1 MTSPLAQKTAYLSFC
16 GLIDSQSVTKIAAT
30 LNAAV
35 NGDFERVHMTITSV
49 GGFVSDGIFL
59 YNHIRAL
66 PKPIT
71 LHNTGL
77 MASIAATLFL
87 ASDERVCSPNAVF
100 MMHPVAL
107 SAPGAMGAQ
116 ALQANLSAALA
127 DEERIDA
134 ILRER
139 ANLSDANFTQ
149 RRLTELYITAEEALS
164 LGLVHRV
171 EVFRVPPGNQIIQ
184 L

>member
-1 MTSPLAQKTAYLSFC
+1 MADLAGEKVAYLSFC
-16 GLIDSQSVTKIAAT
+16 GPIDSPGVSKIAAT

-35 NGDFERVHMTITSV
+35 SENYDRVYMTVTSL
-49 GGFVSDGIFL
+49 GGYVSDGIFL

-66 PKPIT
+66 PKPVI
-71 LHNTGL
+71 LHNTGT

-87 ASDERVCSPNAVF
+87 ASDERVCSPNSVF
-100 MMHPVAL
+100 MMHPVTL
-107 SAPGAMGAQ
+107 GAPGAMAAQ

-127 DEERIDA
+127 DEDRTDA

-139 ANLSDANFTQ
+139 ANLSADVLARRRFTDI
-149 RRLTELYITAEEALS
+149 YITAQEALGF
-164 LGLVHRV
+164 GLVHRV
-171 EVFRVPPGNQIIQ
+171 EDFRLPPGNQIIQ